1 MNDHVFVSYTHPD
14 ADFVLS
20 LAENLRERGIIV
32 WLDQWN
38 ISAGRQVE

>member
-32 WLDQWN
+32 LVRSVEH
-38 ISAGRQVE
+38 SAGRQVE